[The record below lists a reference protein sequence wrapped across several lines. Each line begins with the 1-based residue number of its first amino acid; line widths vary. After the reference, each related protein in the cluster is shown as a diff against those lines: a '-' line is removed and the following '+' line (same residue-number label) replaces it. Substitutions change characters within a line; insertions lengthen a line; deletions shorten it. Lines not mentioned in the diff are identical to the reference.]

1 MNFLFA
7 PPSSDDFIRLLKAW
21 KFWLLGAIVGA
32 LIGAA
37 IYFLALPPYRA
48 RASVNVDFHLE
59 QAWPQNTDREQ
70 FFYLERETRK
80 LEEIAWSDAVLN
92 QVVSQVNGLSVDQ
105 MRNGKL
111 QLSQPGNGGWH
122 FFADDTD
129 PQKAEALA
137 SAWAQAFASQ
147 VKTEVVASST
157 SGLEPFITV
166 NADQTQD
173 IPTRRLFSVSTYI
186 FAGASACLAL
196 SALIVLFIHPN
207 PASHKSK

>member
-7 PPSSDDFIRLLKAW
+7 SPSSDDFIHLLKAW

-37 IYFLALPPYRA
+37 VYYLALPPYRA

-70 FFYLERETRK
+70 FYYLERETRK

-92 QVVSQVNGLSVDQ
+92 QVASQVNGVTVDQ

-111 QLSQPGNGGWH
+111 QLSQPGVGGWH
-122 FFADDTD
+122 FFADDND
-129 PQKAEALA
+129 PAKAEALA
-137 SAWAQAFASQ
+137 SAWAQAFATQ
-147 VKTEVVASST
+147 VHTEVVASST
-157 SGLEPFITV
+157 SGLEPYITV
-166 NADQTQD
+166 DADQTQN
-173 IPTRRLFSVSTYI
+173 IPTKRLFSVSTYMLVGVI
-186 FAGASACLAL
+186 AFLML

-207 PASHKSK
+207 PVSNKS